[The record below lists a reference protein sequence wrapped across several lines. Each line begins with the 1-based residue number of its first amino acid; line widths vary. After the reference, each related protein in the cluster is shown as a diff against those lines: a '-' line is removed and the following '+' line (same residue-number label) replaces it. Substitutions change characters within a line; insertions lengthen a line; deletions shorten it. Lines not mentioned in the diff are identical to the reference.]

1 MVLSRLLMC
10 KNGRLMHLSLII
22 PAYNEVD
29 RIGNTLEH
37 ATSYLRNQSY
47 ASEIIVVDD
56 GSSDSTQAVVLE
68 QIKANDAANKTS
80 RSPVELHVVALDHN
94 QGKGYAVRYGMLH
107 IARGDYRVYYD
118 ADSATPIEELEKVWA
133 AFNTEVDIVIGSRAL
148 PDSDVELYQPWYRVF
163 MGRTFNVILHFMKLT
178 PYQDTQC
185 GFKGFTA
192 EATKAVFQRQTL
204 WRFSFDVE
212 LLYIARLLKF
222 RIAEIPVR
230 WRNDPCSKV
239 HAIRDSGRMF
249 FDLGLIRIRAL
260 LGLYL

>member
-1 MVLSRLLMC
+1 
-10 KNGRLMHLSLII
+10 MHLSLII

-29 RIGNTLEH
+29 RIGKTLEL
-37 ATSYLRNQSY
+37 AASYLRDQSY
-47 ASEIIVVDD
+47 SSEIVVVDD
-56 GSSDSTQAVVLE
+56 GSSDGTRAVVLE
-68 QIKANDAANKTS
+68 QIETNSASNITTK
-80 RSPVELHVVALDHN
+80 SPVKLHVVTLDHN
-94 QGKGYAVRYGMLH
+94 YGKGYAVRYGMLH
-107 IARGDYRVYYD
+107 IACGDYRVYYD
-118 ADSATPIEELEKVWA
+118 ADSATPIDELEKVWS
-133 AFNTEVDIVIGSRAL
+133 AFATDVDIVIGSRAL
-148 PDSDVELYQPWYRVF
+148 PESDVVLYQPWYRVF

-192 EATKAVFQRQTL
+192 EATKAVFIRQTL

-212 LLYIARLLKF
+212 LLFIARQLKL

-239 HAIRDSGRMF
+239 HAIRDSGRML

-260 LGLYL
+260 LGRYA